1 MQKKQFVAIDTN
13 IALLL
18 ADENEMAVD
27 AVELVRSRLRNAQI
41 LASRA
46 VIQEL
51 TFQSNSPRDLVNR
64 FYR

>member
-41 LASRA
+41 LASRT

-51 TFQSNSPRDLVNR
+51 TFQSNSPRDFVNR